1 MTLAA
6 CTPGASPDPG
16 GVDSPV
22 DAVDPPR
29 PGRSTLD
36 WRRCGKP
43 FECATLRVPL
53 NHARPAGRKLGL
65 AVIRLQAPV
74 RDQRLGSLVVNPG
87 GPGGSGVQFVR
98 HGAIDAI
105 PAELRAQFDIVGFD
119 PRGVGRSAAVS
130 CGGASNDLLS
140 SDLSPDSPGE
150 VAPLLAAARRL
161 AQACGDRNGP
171 LLHRMSTEDVARD
184 LDLLREALGDRQLTY
199 VGFSYG
205 TFIGAT
211 YAQLFPQRTRALVLD
226 GAVDPS
232 LDAQQRAR
240 QQVQQLE
247 RTLGDFLDACDTE
260 PTCPLG
266 RRKGQSRDRF
276 ETLLAALKQ
285 APLPVPGSGRALQ
298 ASELLVATAGLLK
311 DRGPGWTSLGL
322 GLRLASDGDGSLLL
336 AVADRALGQ
345 AGSGDWLG
353 PLLAVNCLDVPA
365 PRPQAYPSWPPAT
378 SPTSSAF
385 AKPSAVSSTA
395 TSGGT
400 GAGIWRMTPPASS
413 QSWLQTTRM
422 SWY

>member
-1 MTLAA
+1 M
-6 CTPGASPDPG
+6 
-16 GVDSPV
+16 
-22 DAVDPPR
+22 
-29 PGRSTLD
+29 
-36 WRRCGKP
+36 
-43 FECATLRVPL
+43 
-53 NHARPAGRKLGL
+53 
-65 AVIRLQAPV
+65 IRLQAPV
-74 RDQRLGSLVVNPG
+74 RDQRLGSLFVNPG

-260 PTCPLG
+260 RPAPWAGAKARAGTDSRRCWPRSSRRHCRCRAPVGRCRPASCWSPPPVCSRTVGPVGPALDWVCGWPRMAMVPCSLPSPTGHWG
-266 RRKGQSRDRF
+266 R
-276 ETLLAALKQ
+276 
-285 APLPVPGSGRALQ
+285 
-298 ASELLVATAGLLK
+298 
-311 DRGPGWTSLGL
+311 
-322 GLRLASDGDGSLLL
+322 
-336 AVADRALGQ
+336 LGQ
-345 AGSGDWLG
+345 ATGSD
-353 PLLAVNCLDVPA
+353 PC
-365 PRPQAYPSWPPAT
+365 
-378 SPTSSAF
+378 
-385 AKPSAVSSTA
+385 
-395 TSGGT
+395 
-400 GAGIWRMTPPASS
+400 WR
-413 QSWLQTTRM
+413 
-422 SWY
+422 